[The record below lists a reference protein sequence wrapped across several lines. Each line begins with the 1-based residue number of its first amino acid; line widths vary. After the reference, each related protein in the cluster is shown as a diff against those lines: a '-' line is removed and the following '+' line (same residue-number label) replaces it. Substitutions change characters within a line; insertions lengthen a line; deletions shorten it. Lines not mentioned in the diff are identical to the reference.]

1 MRIWHLLL
9 AAVLG
14 LGIIGAGSTYAA
26 PRHNSNAQLVNKP
39 GKHKHHHKKH
49 GGKHK
54 GHKKSS
60 T

>member
-1 MRIWHLLL
+1 MRIWSLVL

-14 LGIIGAGSTYAA
+14 LGIIGAGSASAA
-26 PRHNSNAQLVNKP
+26 PRHNSNTQLVKKP

-54 GHKKSS
+54 GQKKSS

>member
-1 MRIWHLLL
+1 MRIWSLVL

-14 LGIIGAGSTYAA
+14 LGIIGAGSASAA
-26 PRHNSNAQLVNKP
+26 PRHNSNTQLVKKP
-39 GKHKHHHKKH
+39 GKRKHHHKKH

-54 GHKKSS
+54 GQKKSS